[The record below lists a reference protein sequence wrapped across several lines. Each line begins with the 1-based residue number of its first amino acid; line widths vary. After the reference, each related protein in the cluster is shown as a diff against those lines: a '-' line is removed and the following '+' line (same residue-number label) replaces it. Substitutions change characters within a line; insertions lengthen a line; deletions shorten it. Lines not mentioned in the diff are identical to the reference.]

1 MVRNCDL
8 IRCGGFDHDWAWR
21 AAFQLC
27 LDRRSI
33 SGVEISNVNIQDS
46 MSDGFSIVA
55 PGSKKGQGT
64 LSNARLE
71 NVNIP
76 NYGIGTDSRHGLWIR
91 DDACGSMTIINSK
104 IADIQNSST
113 NFTIIKE

>member
-1 MVRNCDL
+1 M
-8 IRCGGFDHDWAWR
+8 
-21 AAFQLC
+21 
-27 LDRRSI
+27 DRRSI
-33 SGVEISNVNIQDS
+33 SGVEISNVNIKDS

-55 PGSKKGQGT
+55 PGSKKGQGM
-64 LSNARLE
+64 LSNVRLE
-71 NVNIP
+71 NVSIP

-91 DDACGSMTIINSK
+91 DDACGSVTVVNSK

>member
-1 MVRNCDL
+1 
-8 IRCGGFDHDWAWR
+8 DWGWR

-33 SGVEISNVNIQDS
+33 SGVDISNVNIKDS

-64 LSNARLE
+64 LSNVRLE
-71 NVNIP
+71 NVNIS
-76 NYGIGTDSRHGLWIR
+76 NYGIGTDSRHGLWVR
-91 DDACGSMTIINSK
+91 DDAGGSMTIINSK